1 MTKPERMQQQKRKLR
16 NYLLDV
22 GLQLRFTVFIIAIAV
37 FLTAFLGYRI
47 YVATQETTRIVTM
60 TAAVDPASEHEL
72 LAQFQAN
79 DRVVLWGIVGFG
91 VLLVVTV
98 SVAGIWMTHK
108 IAGPL
113 HNIGSAFSRV
123 RDNRLPAEMGNLRKG
138 DELQAFHAGFR
149 EMYDAIR
156 ARVGRDA
163 EVLEKAIAAIE
174 RQAERPSSVDKSSVD
189 KTLEEL
195 RALHAEK
202 TESLNAQ
209 GR

>member
-1 MTKPERMQQQKRKLR
+1 MTKTERVPQHKRKLR

-22 GLQLRFTVFIIAIAV
+22 GLQLRYTVFIIAVAV

-47 YVATQETTRIVTM
+47 YVATQETSRIVTM
-60 TAAVDPASEHEL
+60 TAAVDPGVEREL
-72 LAQFQAN
+72 QSQFQAN

-91 VLLVVTV
+91 VLLVLTVT
-98 SVAGIWMTHK
+98 AGGIWMTHK

-113 HNIGSAFSRV
+113 HNIGSAFGRV
-123 RDNRLPAEMGNLRKG
+123 RDNKLPADMGNLRKR

-149 EMYDAIR
+149 EMYEAIR
-156 ARVGRDA
+156 TRVAKDA
-163 EVLEKAIAAIE
+163 EVLGKAIAAIE
-174 RQAERPSSVDKSSVD
+174 RQPDRSSDVDKM
-189 KTLEEL
+189 LEKL

>member
-1 MTKPERMQQQKRKLR
+1 MTKSERVPQHKRKLR
-16 NYLLDV
+16 NYLLDI
-22 GLQLRFTVFIIAIAV
+22 GLQLRYTVFIIAVAV

-47 YVATQETTRIVTM
+47 YAATQETTRIVTM
-60 TAAVDPASEHEL
+60 TAAADPSVEREL
-72 LAQFQAN
+72 RAQFEAN

-113 HNIGSAFSRV
+113 HNIGTAFARI
-123 RDNRLPAEMGNLRKG
+123 RDNKLPADMGNLRKG

-149 EMYDAIR
+149 EMYEAIR
-156 ARVGRDA
+156 TRLGKDTESLARAIATIESQADRSSELDK
-163 EVLEKAIAAIE
+163 VLE
-174 RQAERPSSVDKSSVD
+174 D
-189 KTLEEL
+189 L

-209 GR
+209 WR

>member
-1 MTKPERMQQQKRKLR
+1 MTKSERVPQHKRKLR
-16 NYLLDV
+16 NYLIDI
-22 GLQLRFTVFIIAIAV
+22 GLQLRYTVFIIAVAV

-47 YVATQETTRIVTM
+47 YAATQETTRIVTM
-60 TAAVDPASEHEL
+60 TAAVDPSVEREL
-72 LAQFQAN
+72 RGQFEAN

-91 VLLVVTV
+91 VLLVLTV

-113 HNIGSAFSRV
+113 HNIGSAFARV
-123 RDNRLPAEMGNLRKG
+123 RDNKLPTDLGNLRKG

-156 ARVGRDA
+156 ARVGKDT
-163 EVLEKAIAAIE
+163 EVLDKAITAID
-174 RQAERPSSVDKSSVD
+174 SSSGRSDDLNKA
-189 KTLEEL
+189 LEEL

>member
-1 MTKPERMQQQKRKLR
+1 MTKSERTPQHKRKLR
-16 NYLLDV
+16 NYLLDI
-22 GLQLRFTVFIIAIAV
+22 GLQLRYTVFIIAVAV

-47 YVATQETTRIVTM
+47 YAATQETTRIVTM
-60 TAAVDPASEHEL
+60 TAAVDPSVEREL
-72 LAQFQAN
+72 RTQFEAN

-91 VLLVVTV
+91 VLLVLTV

-113 HNIGSAFSRV
+113 HNIGSTFARV
-123 RDNRLPAEMGNLRKG
+123 RDNKLPADLGNLRKG

-156 ARVGRDA
+156 GRVEKDA
-163 EVLEKAIAAIE
+163 VVLGKAIAVIE
-174 RQAERPSSVDKSSVD
+174 RQVDRPHELNDA
-189 KTLEEL
+189 LEEI
-195 RALHAEK
+195 RALRTEK
-202 TESLNAQ
+202 TESLSAQ

>member
-1 MTKPERMQQQKRKLR
+1 MTKSERVPQHKRKLR

-22 GLQLRFTVFIIAIAV
+22 SLQLRYTVFIIAVAV
-37 FLTAFLGYRI
+37 FLTAFLGHRI

-60 TAAVDPASEHEL
+60 TAAVEPGVEREL
-72 LAQFQAN
+72 RAQFEAN

-91 VLLVVTV
+91 VLLVLTVTA
-98 SVAGIWMTHK
+98 AGIWMTHK

-113 HNIGSAFSRV
+113 HNIGSAFARV
-123 RDNRLPAEMGNLRKG
+123 RDNKLPADLGNLRKG

-149 EMYDAIR
+149 EMYEAIR
-156 ARVGRDA
+156 ARVVKDND
-163 EVLEKAIAAIE
+163 VLNKAIVAIE
-174 RQAERPSSVDKSSVD
+174 HQAERPAELERA
-189 KTLEEL
+189 LEEV

-202 TESLNAQ
+202 AESLSAQ

>member
-1 MTKPERMQQQKRKLR
+1 MTKSERVPQHKRKLR

-22 GLQLRFTVFIIAIAV
+22 GLQLRYTLVIIAVAV

-60 TAAVDPASEHEL
+60 TVAADPSVEREL
-72 LAQFQAN
+72 RAQFEAN
-79 DRVVLWGIVGFG
+79 DRAVLWGILGFG
-91 VLLVVTV
+91 MLLVVTV
-98 SVAGIWMTHK
+98 TAAGIWMTHK

-123 RDNRLPAEMGNLRKG
+123 RDNKLPSDMGNLRKG

-156 ARVGRDA
+156 ARVVKDT

-174 RQAERPSSVDKSSVD
+174 HQTEQPSEVNKS
-189 KTLEEL
+189 LEEL
-195 RALHAEK
+195 RALRAEK
-202 TESLNAQ
+202 AESLQTQQ

>member
-1 MTKPERMQQQKRKLR
+1 MTKSERVPQHKRKLR
-16 NYLLDV
+16 NYLLDI
-22 GLQLRFTVFIIAIAV
+22 GLQLRYTVFIIAIAV

-47 YVATQETTRIVTM
+47 YAATQETTRIVTM
-60 TAAVDPASEHEL
+60 TAAVDPSVEREL
-72 LAQFQAN
+72 RAQFEVN

-91 VLLVVTV
+91 VLLVLTV

-113 HNIGSAFSRV
+113 HNIGSAFARV
-123 RDNRLPAEMGNLRKG
+123 RDNKLPADLGNLRKG

-156 ARVGRDA
+156 GRVELDV
-163 EVLEKAIAAIE
+163 EVLGKAIAVIE
-174 RQAERPSSVDKSSVD
+174 RQADRPNELNQA
-189 KTLEEL
+189 LEEL
-195 RALHAEK
+195 RSVQAEK
-202 TESLNAQ
+202 SESLSAQ

>member
-1 MTKPERMQQQKRKLR
+1 MTKSERVTQQKRKLR

-22 GLQLRFTVFIIAIAV
+22 GLQLRYTVFIILVAV

-60 TAAVDPASEHEL
+60 TAAVEPGVEREL
-72 LAQFQAN
+72 RAQFEAN
-79 DRVVLWGIVGFG
+79 DRVVVWGIVGFG
-91 VLLVVTV
+91 VLLVLTV

-113 HNIGSAFSRV
+113 HNIGSAFARV
-123 RDNRLPAEMGNLRKG
+123 RDNKLPADLGNLRKG

-156 ARVGRDA
+156 ARVVEDT
-163 EVLEKAIAAIE
+163 EVLDRAIGAIE
-174 RQAERPSSVDKSSVD
+174 RQSEQPGEVEKVLQELKA
-189 KTLEEL
+189 L
-195 RALHAEK
+195 RAAK
-202 TESLNAQ
+202 VASLSAQ

>member
-1 MTKPERMQQQKRKLR
+1 MTKSERISHQKRKLR

-22 GLQLRFTVFIIAIAV
+22 GLQLRYTVFIIAVAV
-37 FLTAFLGYRI
+37 FLTAFLGHRI

-60 TAAVDPASEHEL
+60 TAAVDPGVEKEL
-72 LAQFQAN
+72 RAQFEAN

-113 HNIGSAFSRV
+113 HNIGSAFARV
-123 RDNRLPAEMGNLRKG
+123 RDDKLPADMGNLRKG

-156 ARVGRDA
+156 ARVIKDT
-163 EVLEKAIAAIE
+163 EVLDKAIAVIE
-174 RQAERPSSVDKSSVD
+174 RQPERPNESEKA
-189 KTLEEL
+189 LEEL
-195 RALHAEK
+195 RALRADK
-202 TESLNAQ
+202 LESLNAQ

>member
-1 MTKPERMQQQKRKLR
+1 MTKSERVPQHKRKLR

-22 GLQLRFTVFIIAIAV
+22 GLQLRYTVFIIAVAV
-37 FLTAFLGYRI
+37 FLTTFLGYRI
-47 YVATQETTRIVTM
+47 YVATLETTRIVTM
-60 TAAVDPASEHEL
+60 TAAVDPSVEREL
-72 LAQFQAN
+72 RTQFEAN

-91 VLLVVTV
+91 VLLVLTV

-123 RDNRLPAEMGNLRKG
+123 RDNKLPADMGNLRKG

-156 ARVGRDA
+156 SRVVKDVETLDR
-163 EVLEKAIAAIE
+163 AIAAIE
-174 RQAERPSSVDKSSVD
+174 RQSERPSELEKS
-189 KTLEEL
+189 LEEL
-195 RALHAEK
+195 RALRDEK
-202 TESLNAQ
+202 TESLSAQ

>member
-1 MTKPERMQQQKRKLR
+1 MTKSERISHQKRKLR

-22 GLQLRFTVFIIAIAV
+22 GLQLRYTVFIIAVAV
-37 FLTAFLGYRI
+37 FLTAFLGHRI

-60 TAAVDPASEHEL
+60 TAAVDPGVEKEL
-72 LAQFQAN
+72 RAQFEAN

-113 HNIGSAFSRV
+113 HNIGSAFARV
-123 RDNRLPAEMGNLRKG
+123 RDNKLPADMGNLRKG

-156 ARVGRDA
+156 ARVVKDT
-163 EVLEKAIAAIE
+163 EVLDKAIAVIE
-174 RQAERPSSVDKSSVD
+174 RQPERPNESEKA
-189 KTLEEL
+189 LEEL
-195 RALHAEK
+195 QALRAEK
-202 TESLNAQ
+202 LESLNTQ

>member
-1 MTKPERMQQQKRKLR
+1 MTKSERIPQHKRKLR

-22 GLQLRFTVFIIAIAV
+22 GLQLRYTVFIIAVAV

-60 TAAVDPASEHEL
+60 TAAVEPGVEREL
-72 LAQFQAN
+72 QAQFQAN

-91 VLLVVTV
+91 VLLVLTVTV
-98 SVAGIWMTHK
+98 GGIWMTHK

-113 HNIGSAFSRV
+113 HNIGSAFGRV
-123 RDNRLPAEMGNLRKG
+123 RDNKLPADMGNLRKG

-156 ARVGRDA
+156 TRVAKDA
-163 EVLEKAIAAIE
+163 EVLGKAIAAIE
-174 RQAERPSSVDKSSVD
+174 RQTDRPSDAD
-189 KTLEEL
+189 KTLDEL

-202 TESLNAQ
+202 TESLNAR

>member
-1 MTKPERMQQQKRKLR
+1 MTKSERVPQHKRKLR
-16 NYLLDV
+16 NYLLDI
-22 GLQLRFTVFIIAIAV
+22 GLQLRYTVFIIAIAV

-47 YVATQETTRIVTM
+47 YAATQETTRIVTM
-60 TAAVDPASEHEL
+60 TAAVDPSVEREL
-72 LAQFQAN
+72 RAQFEAN

-91 VLLVVTV
+91 VLLVLTV

-113 HNIGSAFSRV
+113 HNIGSAFARV
-123 RDNRLPAEMGNLRKG
+123 RDNKLPADLGNLRKG

-156 ARVGRDA
+156 GRVERDV
-163 EVLEKAIAAIE
+163 EVLGKAIAVIE
-174 RQAERPSSVDKSSVD
+174 RQADRPNELNQA
-189 KTLEEL
+189 LEEL
-195 RALHAEK
+195 RSVQAEK
-202 TESLNAQ
+202 SESLSAQ

>member
-1 MTKPERMQQQKRKLR
+1 MTKSERKSERTTQHKRKLR

-22 GLQLRFTVFIIAIAV
+22 GLQLRYTVFITAVAV
-37 FLTAFLGYRI
+37 FLTAFLGHRI

-60 TAAVDPASEHEL
+60 TAAADPSVEREL
-72 LAQFQAN
+72 RTQFEAN
-79 DRVVLWGIVGFG
+79 DRVVLWGIVAFG

-98 SVAGIWMTHK
+98 TAAGIWMTHK

-123 RDNRLPAEMGNLRKG
+123 RDNKLPADMGNLRKG

-156 ARVGRDA
+156 ARVVKDA
-163 EVLEKAIAAIE
+163 EVLDKAIATL
-174 RQAERPSSVDKSSVD
+174 QHQTERPSDME
-189 KTLEEL
+189 KTLEDL
-195 RALHAEK
+195 RGLHAEK
-202 TESLNAQ
+202 TESLNAP

>member
-1 MTKPERMQQQKRKLR
+1 MTKSERISHQKRKLR

-22 GLQLRFTVFIIAIAV
+22 GLQLRYTVFIIAVAV
-37 FLTAFLGYRI
+37 FLTAFLGHRI

-60 TAAVDPASEHEL
+60 TAAVDPGVEKEL
-72 LAQFQAN
+72 RAQFEAN

-113 HNIGSAFSRV
+113 HNIGSAFARV
-123 RDNRLPAEMGNLRKG
+123 RDNKLPADMGNLRKG

-156 ARVGRDA
+156 ARVVKDT
-163 EVLEKAIAAIE
+163 EVLDKAIAAIE
-174 RQAERPSSVDKSSVD
+174 RQPERPNESEKA
-189 KTLEEL
+189 LEEL
-195 RALHAEK
+195 RALRAEK
-202 TESLNAQ
+202 LESLNAQ

>member
-1 MTKPERMQQQKRKLR
+1 MTKSERVSQQKRKLR

-22 GLQLRFTVFIIAIAV
+22 GLQLRYTVFILAVAV
-37 FLTAFLGYRI
+37 FLTAFLGHRI

-60 TAAVDPASEHEL
+60 TAAVDPSVEREL
-72 LAQFQAN
+72 RAQFEAN
-79 DRVVLWGIVGFG
+79 DRVVLLGIIGFG

-98 SVAGIWMTHK
+98 TVGGIWMTHK

-113 HNIGSAFSRV
+113 HNIGSAFARV
-123 RDNRLPAEMGNLRKG
+123 RDNKLPADLGNLRKG

-156 ARVGRDA
+156 ARVTKDA
-163 EVLEKAIAAIE
+163 EALDLAIAAIE
-174 RQAERPSSVDKSSVD
+174 SQSERSSELNKALEGLRSLRVEKS
-189 KTLEEL
+189 
-195 RALHAEK
+195 
-202 TESLNAQ
+202 ESLSAQ

>member
-1 MTKPERMQQQKRKLR
+1 MTKSERVPKHKRKLR
-16 NYLLDV
+16 NYLLDI
-22 GLQLRFTVFIIAIAV
+22 GLQLRYTVFIIAIAV

-47 YVATQETTRIVTM
+47 YAATQETTRIVTM
-60 TAAVDPASEHEL
+60 TAAVDPSVEREL
-72 LAQFQAN
+72 RAQFEAN

-91 VLLVVTV
+91 VLLVLTV

-113 HNIGSAFSRV
+113 HNIGSAFARV
-123 RDNRLPAEMGNLRKG
+123 RDNKLPADLGNLRKG

-156 ARVGRDA
+156 GRVERDV
-163 EVLEKAIAAIE
+163 EVLGKAIAVIE
-174 RQAERPSSVDKSSVD
+174 RQADRPNELNQA
-189 KTLEEL
+189 LEEL
-195 RALHAEK
+195 RSVQAEK
-202 TESLNAQ
+202 SESLSAQ